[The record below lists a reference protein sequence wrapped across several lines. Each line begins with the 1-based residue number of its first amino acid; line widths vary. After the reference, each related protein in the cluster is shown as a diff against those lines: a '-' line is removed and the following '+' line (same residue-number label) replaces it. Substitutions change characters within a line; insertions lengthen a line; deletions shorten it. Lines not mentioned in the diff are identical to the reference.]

1 MMQSIHTNLY
11 LVSTFYVETGTD
23 VENSTQEGNV
33 IPGYS
38 LLQNYPNPF
47 NPVTSIQYTLG
58 SEQTPIHTSHE
69 KAVDGSQFAVHSPIH
84 TTLKI
89 YSILGELVGTLVDE
103 SKEAG
108 SYTVI
113 WDGKDNQG
121 KEVGNGIYFYRL
133 KAGEFI
139 LTKRML
145 LVR

>member
-1 MMQSIHTNLY
+1 
-11 LVSTFYVETGTD
+11 VETGTD
-23 VENSTQEGNV
+23 VENPTQEENV

-38 LLQNYPNPF
+38 LLRNYPNPY
-47 NPVTSIQYTLG
+47 NPVTSIQYTVG

-69 KAVDGSQFAVHSPIH
+69 KPADGLQFAVHSPIH

-89 YSILGELVGTLVDE
+89 YNILEELVRTLVDE

-108 SYTVI
+108 NYTVI

-121 KEVGNGIYFYRL
+121 KEVASGIYFYRL

-145 LVR
+145 LVRGSRILT